1 MIISRGLLYPVPD
14 SPVAWCPFAC
24 PPAPPPPRRVSPG
37 MRALGTSFYLL
48 TVALGTYLATA
59 LNVIIAAISPVDL
72 WVADNPLYGHYDW

>member
-1 MIISRGLLYPVPD
+1 
-14 SPVAWCPFAC
+14 
-24 PPAPPPPRRVSPG
+24 